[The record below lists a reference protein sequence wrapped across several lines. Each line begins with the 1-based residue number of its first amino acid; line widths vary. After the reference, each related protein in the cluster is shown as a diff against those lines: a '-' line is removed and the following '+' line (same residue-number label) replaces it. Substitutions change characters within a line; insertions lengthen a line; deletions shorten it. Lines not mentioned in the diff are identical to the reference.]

1 MQTDNTI
8 ISCNYGE
15 KLAQLRKSAG
25 LSQYEL
31 ADLVGVRQS
40 NINFWEHSDKPPR
53 SEVIPRLAEV
63 LEVSVAEL
71 LDATPAETIINNRV
85 GPVGKVR
92 KVFEKVGKLPRNQ
105 QEKIVEVVE
114 VFLSQYQQ
122 QNEQKTA

>member
-1 MQTDNTI
+1 M
-8 ISCNYGE
+8 
-15 KLAQLRKSAG
+15 
-25 LSQYEL
+25 SQYEL